1 MTGTGK
7 TEEEE
12 FREIYNI
19 RVIPIPTNRPIQ
31 RIDHSDLL
39 YASLDAKFKAVVED
53 VKARYQKGQPVLVG
67 TVAVETSD
75 FLSKKLVEAGVPHEV
90 LNAKNHYREAQIIM
104 NAGQRGAITIATNMA
119 GRGTDIKLGEG
130 VRVVSSVQNV
140 MRVVVSITSF
150 VDVQVVKVTQ
160 VSHSSTCHSKMI

>member
-19 RVIPIPTNRPIQ
+19 RVIQSQQTVLFNVLITQ
-31 RIDHSDLL
+31 TFFMQVLT
-39 YASLDAKFKAVVED
+39 KFRAVVD

-75 FLSKKLVEAGVPHEV
+75 
-90 LNAKNHYREAQIIM
+90 YI
-104 NAGQRGAITIATNMA
+104 
-119 GRGTDIKLGEG
+119 
-130 VRVVSSVQNV
+130 
-140 MRVVVSITSF
+140 
-150 VDVQVVKVTQ
+150 
-160 VSHSSTCHSKMI
+160 